1 LPFSNSL
8 KIKINGS
15 IALLTPM
22 PLLPM
27 PPSLL
32 RPILSK
38 ISRTTSLQVILACL
52 VLQIP
57 AAVGLTG
64 YLSFRN
70 GQRAVDDL
78 ANQLTNEI
86 GDHVEHSLDD
96 YVAVPQL
103 ITRLN
108 ADEVRAGTLDLN
120 NISQVQSYLWRKFQQ
135 FNDFKFNNPTFLTIA
150 TETGNSVGIGYRPP
164 DRLVADI
171 RDVSRGKKVE
181 VWRLND
187 WGDRVQLRQVIG
199 GYDPRQQPWYKS
211 ATATGKVVW
220 VDPYVSIGDEDL
232 LLSVDRPLYNR
243 QGNLLG
249 VTSAALS
256 LLDISQ
262 FLKRIEVGKTGQAFI
277 VEPNGMLVG
286 TSTAEQIFF
295 GSSVKNQRVNA
306 LESKDPLTVQTATYL
321 HQRFRG
327 FNNINRSVS
336 AQFKDVQGGQLHF
349 VKVRPFRDNQGLSWL
364 VVVVIPESDFMGQ
377 IHKNTRDTVLL
388 CLAALG
394 TAVAVAIVV
403 SRWISRPVLQ
413 LSAAAKA
420 LAKNDWQHPIT
431 IERSDELGVLV
442 TSFRQMR
449 DELGRSRLQLEEY
462 ASGLEQKNQ
471 KLKTLESELRQQL
484 NLFLHAVSHDLRNP
498 VIGTSM
504 VLNHL
509 SSQPGETVDVPR
521 MVLHRMIE
529 SNHRQLELINSL
541 IDTHAAEIWGIS
553 LHPQTFGLATLVESA
568 IADLQPMIEREN
580 ALLKNAIAQDL
591 PMLWGDPL
599 QIARIYQNLI
609 ANALKHNPPGLILKL
624 EAHVLPDWVRCSV
637 ADNGVG
643 ISPEQCEKLFNPYF
657 RGTQKPKS
665 VGLGLGLYLCQQIVQ
680 AHGGTIWVE
689 SRIGQGTTFC
699 FTLPTRKM
707 AV

>member
-1 LPFSNSL
+1 MSL
-8 KIKINGS
+8 
-15 IALLTPM
+15 
-22 PLLPM
+22 
-27 PPSLL
+27 SLL

-38 ISRTTSLQVILACL
+38 ISRKTSLQVILACL

-86 GDHVEHSLDD
+86 GDHVEHSLTD

-103 ITRLN
+103 VTRLH

-120 NISQVQSYLWRKFQQ
+120 NLSEVQSYLWRKFQQ
-135 FNDFKFNNPTFLTIA
+135 FNDFKFNNPTFITIA

-171 RDVSRGKKVE
+171 RDVSLGKKVE

-187 WGDRVQLRQVIG
+187 WGDRVQLRQVVE

-211 ATATGKVVW
+211 AINSGRLVW
-220 VDPYVSIGDEDL
+220 VDPYVSIGDQDL
-232 LLSVDRPLYNR
+232 LLSVDRPLYDR

-256 LLDISQ
+256 LLDISD
-262 FLKRIEVGKTGQAFI
+262 FLKRIEIGQTGQAFI
-277 VEPNGMLVG
+277 VEPSGMLVG
-286 TSTAEQIFF
+286 TSTSERIFF
-295 GSSVKNQRVNA
+295 GSNVKNQRVNA
-306 LESKDPLTVQTATYL
+306 LESKNPLTVQTAAYL
-321 HQRFRG
+321 NQRFNG
-327 FNNINRSVS
+327 FKNINRPV
-336 AQFKDVQGGQLHF
+336 AEQFKDADDGQLHF

-394 TAVAVAIVV
+394 TAVAVAIAV
-403 SRWISRPVLQ
+403 SRWISRPVLE
-413 LSAAAKA
+413 LSAAAEA

-431 IERSDELGVLV
+431 IERSDELGVLA

-471 KLKTLESELRQQL
+471 KLKTLEAELRQQL

-504 VLNHL
+504 VLNNL
-509 SSQPGETVDVPR
+509 SNQPGDKVDVPR
-521 MVLHRMIE
+521 LVIHRMIE

-553 LHPQTFGLATLVESA
+553 LHPQTFGLANLVESA
-568 IADLQPMIEREN
+568 IADLQPMVDREN
-580 ALLKNAIAQDL
+580 ALMKNSIAHDL

-599 QIARIYQNLI
+599 QIARVYQNLI

-637 ADNGVG
+637 SDNGVG

-657 RGTQKPKS
+657 RGAQKPKS

-689 SRIGQGTTFC
+689 SQIGQGTAFC
-699 FTLPTRKM
+699 FTLPTRKT

>member
-1 LPFSNSL
+1 MVF
-8 KIKINGS
+8 
-15 IALLTPM
+15 
-22 PLLPM
+22 
-27 PPSLL
+27 SLL

-38 ISRTTSLQVILACL
+38 ISKKASLQVILACL

-57 AAVGLTG
+57 AVVGLTG

-70 GQRAVDDL
+70 GQKAVDNL
-78 ANQLTNEI
+78 ANQLTEEI
-86 GDHVEHSLDD
+86 GDHVEHSLKD

-103 ITRLN
+103 VTRLN

-120 NISQVQSYLWRKFQQ
+120 NLSEVQRYLWQKFQQ

-150 TETGNSVGIGYRPP
+150 TESGNSVGIGYRPP

-171 RDVSRGKKVE
+171 RDVRLGTKVE

-187 WGDRVQLRQVIG
+187 WGDRVQLRQVVA
-199 GYDPRQQPWYKS
+199 GYDPRQQPWYRS
-211 ATATGKVVW
+211 AVAVGRLVW
-220 VDPYVSIGDEDL
+220 VDPYVSIGEEDL

-256 LLDISQ
+256 LLDISK
-262 FLKRIEVGKTGQAFI
+262 FLSRIEIGQNGQTFI
-277 VEPNGMLVG
+277 VEPSGMLVG
-286 TSTAEQIFF
+286 TSTSEQIFF
-295 GSSVKNQRVNA
+295 GSRFKNRRVNA
-306 LESKDPLTVQTATYL
+306 LESKNSLTAQTSAFL
-321 HQRFRG
+321 KRQFKG
-327 FNNINRSVS
+327 FKNINRPVS
-336 AQFKDVQGGQLHF
+336 MEFKDTQTGQLNF

-364 VVVVIPESDFMGQ
+364 VVVVIPENDFMGQ
-377 IHKNTRDTVLL
+377 IHRNTRDTILL

-394 TAVAVAIVV
+394 TAVAVAIAV

-413 LSAAAKA
+413 LSAAAEA
-420 LAKNDWQHPIT
+420 LAKNDWRHPIT
-431 IERSDELGVLV
+431 IERSDELGVLA

-449 DELGRSRLQLEEY
+449 DELGRSRLKLEEY
-462 ASGLEQKNQ
+462 ASGLEQKNE
-471 KLKTLESELRQQL
+471 KLRTLETELRQQL

-504 VLNHL
+504 VLNNL
-509 SSQPGETVDVPR
+509 SNQPGEAVEVPR

-541 IDTHAAEIWGIS
+541 IDTHAAEIWGIT
-553 LHPQTFGLATLVESA
+553 LHPQTFRLADLAESA
-568 IADLQPMIEREN
+568 IADLLPMIEREN
-580 ALLKNAIAQDL
+580 ALLKTAISREL
-591 PMLWGDPL
+591 PLLWGDPV

-609 ANALKHNPPGLILKL
+609 ANALKHNPPGLILNL
-624 EAHVLPDWVRCSV
+624 EAQVVADWVRCSV
-637 ADNGVG
+637 SDNGVG

-680 AHGGTIWVE
+680 AHGGTIQVE
-689 SRIGQGTTFC
+689 SQVGQGTTFY
-699 FTLPTRKM
+699 FTLPTRKTT
-707 AV
+707 A